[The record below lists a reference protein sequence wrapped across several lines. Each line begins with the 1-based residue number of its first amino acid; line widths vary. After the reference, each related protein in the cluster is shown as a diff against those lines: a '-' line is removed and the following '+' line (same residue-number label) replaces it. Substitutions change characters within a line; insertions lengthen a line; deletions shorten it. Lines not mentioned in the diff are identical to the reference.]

1 MGASADLS
9 LCTLLVRSHLR
20 IDVVCR
26 GPVLYHSGVTPDTP
40 DNGTRRLLRH
50 GFRLG
55 DFDVRPLS
63 GEVSGP
69 DGITTLRPEVMEV
82 LLNLAAAKGDVVDE
96 DQLAHAV
103 WGSKGQSR
111 ARLEQCIRELQ
122 DCLNSGIESLPHVR
136 RAIEGGYHVVGSLV
150 PYDPERTEIRETAAG
165 YVPASSA
172 DGLRG
177 FVRELRRRRVF
188 RIGAMYLMAAW
199 LIIQIGETTFPALH
213 IPDWVMSLIVVLA
226 IIGFPIT
233 LLLTWALQL
242 TPDGLIVDLPHGGN
256 DGRWRHAYIVG
267 FAALLISIPFLGY
280 YLVYPGD
287 TPPSDNG
294 AVPGRPLLQ
303 YASAP
308 ENSIAVLPFSNL
320 SESSEDEYLAD
331 GLAEEILNVL
341 VRVSQLKVAART
353 SSFHYKGKNEDIRTI
368 AAQLGVR
375 KILEGSVRRAGNK
388 LRVTAQLINASD
400 GFHLWSQTYDRG
412 TDDIFAIQDEIA
424 TKVVDALQLVLTEA
438 SAQALTAGG
447 TKNVSAYD
455 YYLKGRAYLRQP
467 VSSETAQRAE
477 ELFENALTLDPDFA
491 RAYAGLCE
499 TYLAWFRDAR
509 DADLFDKGE
518 EACRQGEEMDAD
530 NLDIHLA
537 LGRLYLQSGQFDL
550 AEKKFDEALSINAT
564 SVDAVTGLALVYEES
579 GQPAAA
585 ESSFGKAIDLQPG
598 YWSGYNDRG
607 TFRLFNG
614 NIDGAIA
621 DFRRV
626 TALTPEGSRG
636 YNNLGSAYYRKGDL
650 ENAAS
655 AFRQALEVAPT
666 RSTYSNVG
674 TMSYYLGRYEEA
686 AQAYTEAI
694 RLAPDD
700 HRVWGHLGD
709 ANQQIPGKGREMQE
723 AYRKAISLA
732 GAELLINES
741 DAGKISLLAHYHA
754 SLGDTARATRLI
766 GSALEDNPSDADV
779 YYTAALVYAQAGDI
793 DAAVTAAETAIG
805 QGYPDFLIAREPL
818 FQSLQSNERFQ
829 KLIAAASTR

>member
-1 MGASADLS
+1 M
-9 LCTLLVRSHLR
+9 
-20 IDVVCR
+20 
-26 GPVLYHSGVTPDTP
+26 LYHSGVTSDTP

-82 LLNLAAAKGDVVDE
+82 LLNLAAAKGEVVDE
-96 DQLAHAV
+96 DQLAQAV
-103 WGSKGQSR
+103 WGSKGQTR

-172 DGLRG
+172 NGVRG
-177 FVRELRRRRVF
+177 FIRELRRRRVF

-267 FAALLISIPFLGY
+267 FAALLISVPFLGY

-287 TPPSDNG
+287 TPPPDNG
-294 AVPGRPLLQ
+294 AEPGPPLLQ
-303 YASAP
+303 YVNAP

-353 SSFHYKGKNEDIRTI
+353 SSFHFKGKNEDIRTI

-388 LRVTAQLINASD
+388 LRVTAQLINAKD

-424 TKVVDALQLVLTEA
+424 AKVVDALQLVLTES

-447 TKNVSAYD
+447 TQNVSAYD
-455 YYLKGRAYLRQP
+455 YYLKGKAYLRQP

-509 DADLFDKGE
+509 DADLFEKAEG
-518 EACRQGEEMDAD
+518 ACRRGETMDASD
-530 NLDIHLA
+530 PEIHLA
-537 LGRLYLQSGQFDL
+537 LGKLYLQSGQPRL
-550 AEKKFDEALSINAT
+550 AEKKFEDALSLNAN
-564 SVDAVTGLALVYEES
+564 SVDAVTGLAKAFAGIGRV
-579 GQPAAA
+579 AAA
-585 ESSFGKAIDLQPG
+585 DTKFSNAIDLQPG

-607 TFRLFNG
+607 GFRIRIG
-614 NIDGAIA
+614 ETDRAIA
-621 DFRRV
+621 DFRQV
-626 TALTPEGSRG
+626 TKLAPDSARG
-636 YNNLGSAYYRKGDL
+636 FNNLGSAYFLKGDL
-650 ENAAS
+650 ENAADAYRS
-655 AFRQALEVAPT
+655 AMEIAPT
-666 RSTYSNVG
+666 RSTYSNMG

-686 AQAYTEAI
+686 AEAYSEAI
-694 RLAPDD
+694 KLAPED
-700 HRVWGHLGD
+700 HRVWGFLGD
-709 ANQQIPGKGREMQE
+709 AYRQIPEKRAEMNE
-723 AYRKAISLA
+723 AYRNAISLA

-741 DAGKISLLAHYHA
+741 DAGRLADLAYYHA
-754 SLGDTARATRLI
+754 SLGDAARAKRLI
-766 GSALEDNPSDADV
+766 VSALAENPTDSDV
-779 YYTAALVYAQAGDI
+779 YYSAGLVYSLYGNIEEAV
-793 DAAVTAAETAIG
+793 AAVEKAIENG
-805 QGYPDFLIAREPL
+805 FPVFLLTREPQL
-818 FQSLQSNERFQ
+818 EPLKTNEKFQRLVGP
-829 KLIAAASTR
+829 IATP